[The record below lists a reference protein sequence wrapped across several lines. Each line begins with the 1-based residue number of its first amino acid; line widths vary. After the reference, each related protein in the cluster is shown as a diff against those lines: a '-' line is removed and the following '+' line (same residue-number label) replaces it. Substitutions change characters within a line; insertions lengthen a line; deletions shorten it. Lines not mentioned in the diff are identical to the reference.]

1 MRKSK
6 IISVFMVAVMVASA
20 IPMPAFAASVGSSST
35 DISVGADTKQNAQT
49 QYTEIAESDTQT
61 QVYLSVDESDL
72 IVSLPT
78 TIILSGT
85 PNEKGQYIGNYSVG
99 VKGEMSGDKVVNI
112 EPESTTIALHQKGKL
127 DSEATISQE
136 QTTFDTDDFKTKT
149 TTTGTVTA
157 ERLSAGSWNSDFNF
171 NITLNTTSNDAF
183 NGYSIL
189 YRYDLSA
196 TKTDNVAAYYCVPN
210 KNTEKITINK
220 QNESQTNN
228 YSVQTTSNTSTQ
240 SNNKIIE
247 ANGIKYTL
255 SDDDTLVISGSGNM
269 KENIQQDLCGYDALQ
284 KDVSEHF
291 GKENIYE
298 DVNGDITTP
307 GKENTTYFLWSI
319 NDIEP
324 LYATFT
330 SNNGYSTKP
339 VETEVKNYIDTIKDK
354 YMFNL
359 PKTLIVQ
366 NGVTNISN
374 LAFYNCTSL
383 SNVTISDSVTSIGL
397 GAFAGCTNLIN
408 INIPDNVTSIG
419 ISAFSECT
427 NLKNIKLPTKLKK
440 ISGDMLGGCKSLTNI
455 EIPNSVISI
464 DSYAFNYCTSLTSI
478 TIPNS
483 VTSIGENTFY
493 YCTSLTNVTMSD
505 SVTSID
511 EMAFADCTNLTSI
524 TLSNSL
530 TSISYGLFDSCTS
543 LTNVTIPNGVTSIGD
558 LTFKGCTSL
567 TSVAIPDSVTSIGH
581 YIFDY
586 TSSSLVIYCQ
596 TQAVADF
603 LKETLSGSWNIVVDA
618 TKF

>member
-1 MRKSK
+1 MLISK
-6 IISVFMVAVMVASA
+6 LLHKK
-20 IPMPAFAASVGSSST
+20 GST
-35 DISVGADTKQNAQT
+35 RNA
-49 QYTEIAESDTQT
+49 
-61 QVYLSVDESDL
+61 
-72 IVSLPT
+72 
-78 TIILSGT
+78 
-85 PNEKGQYIGNYSVG
+85 K
-99 VKGEMSGDKVVNI
+99 K
-112 EPESTTIALHQKGKL
+112 
-127 DSEATISQE
+127 
-136 QTTFDTDDFKTKT
+136 

-397 GAFAGCTNLIN
+397 GAFAGCTNL
-408 INIPDNVTSIG
+408 
-419 ISAFSECT
+419 
-427 NLKNIKLPTKLKK
+427 
-440 ISGDMLGGCKSLTNI
+440 
-455 EIPNSVISI
+455 
-464 DSYAFNYCTSLTSI
+464 
-478 TIPNS
+478 
-483 VTSIGENTFY
+483 
-493 YCTSLTNVTMSD
+493 
-505 SVTSID
+505 
-511 EMAFADCTNLTSI
+511 TSI

-558 LTFKGCTSL
+558 HTFNGCTSL